1 MLPTLMDVSLRSE
14 VVYRRTSEGLMYSS
28 EQYDPPE
35 LPEVCD
41 VICPYANSNTHL
53 FEIVLSLVLEEAS
66 SLLPS
71 PGILPERPDE
81 MRVYTLNS
89 ARSGSEVHEMLQAIR
104 DRLKTVTYNNC
115 RYLMLHGTLII
126 SGSTY
131 RRNSLW
137 LVVLCSDPGR
147 VKYLPTL
154 MPAELEVYGDVASTC
169 ITFYTE
175 GQAALIQNNV
185 ECLFYS
191 GRSAIRS
198 ENPLMRLAETSGYSL
213 LDDEFFCTPALWDK
227 PVNVWMDILSE
238 ALGHGVNDAV
248 LSPGTAPEEYVNV
261 ILKAVRRLVP
271 RHIQRLILREMN
283 EDDPRFTGENYK
295 FRDYVERMAALMP
308 GNNSMMIK
316 FLPENLPFCT
326 FAGVVPG
333 VHGMSPERMEL
344 TVRYRYAPPFL
355 DTSEMSRAEEYA
367 LACSIASGS
376 TAGLALVTLQ
386 LDKGE
391 KVTLCKPKD
400 IIKRIEVP
408 FHCETADSI
417 LMLSGIKGG
426 NWDKWYAV
434 CRKYDGKP
442 VQDPA
447 GICGVLDML
456 KLNDASGTGLPE
468 ISKGWLVL
476 MMAHHKDVVDRIASM
491 AELAVDET
499 TMAAGLDSVLNSYF
513 THRIDGIS
521 NIGGVATLDKAY
533 LYSLLAL
540 TVSHITMA
548 EHRRNSDL
556 ILKLTNYYK
565 RRKRNG

>member
-1 MLPTLMDVSLRSE
+1 MLPKLMDVSVRPE
-14 VVYRRTSEGLMYSS
+14 VVYMKTSEGMMYSPDQPDPS
-28 EQYDPPE
+28 ELLEPLDMT
-35 LPEVCD
+35 
-41 VICPYANSNTHL
+41 CPHFNEHTHL

-66 SLLPS
+66 SLTPS
-71 PGILPERPDE
+71 PGILPESPYE

-89 ARSGSEVHEMLQAIR
+89 ARSGEEVHLLLRAIR
-104 DRLKTVTYNNC
+104 YRLKNMTYNNC

-131 RRNSLW
+131 GRGSLW
-137 LVVLCSDPGR
+137 LVILCSDPGR

-175 GQAALIQNNV
+175 EHAALIQNNV

-191 GRSAIRS
+191 GGSAIRS

-227 PVNVWMDILSE
+227 PVNVWLDILSE
-238 ALGHGVNDAV
+238 ALGHGIHNAL

-271 RHIQRLILREMN
+271 RHIQRLILRGMN
-283 EDDPRFTGENYK
+283 EDNYR
-295 FRDYVERMAALMP
+295 FRDYIDRIAGLMP
-308 GNNSMMIK
+308 GNNSMMVK
-316 FLPENLPFCT
+316 HLPENLPFCT

-333 VHGMSPERMEL
+333 VHSMSPERMEL
-344 TVRYRYAPPFL
+344 TVIYRYAPPFL
-355 DTSEMSRAEEYA
+355 DTSEMSQAEEYM
-367 LACSIASGS
+367 LACSVAVSA
-376 TAGLALVTLQ
+376 TTWLPPVVLQ

-391 KVTLCKPKD
+391 KVILCKPRD
-400 IIKRIEVP
+400 VLKRSGIP
-408 FHCETADSI
+408 FHCETEDSV
-417 LMLSGIKGG
+417 LTLSGIRGDS
-426 NWDKWYAV
+426 WDKWYTL

-447 GICGVLDML
+447 EICGVLDML
-456 KLNDASGTGLPE
+456 KLNDASGTGLSE
-468 ISKGWLVL
+468 ITKDWLVR
-476 MMAHHKDVVDRIASM
+476 MNAHHKEVTNRIARM
-491 AELAVDET
+491 AELVADEKT
-499 TMAAGLDSVLNSYF
+499 LAAGLDSALNSYF
-513 THRIDGIS
+513 THRIDGIE
-521 NIGGVATLDKAY
+521 NVGGVATLDKAY

-548 EHRRNSDL
+548 EHRRNSGL

-565 RRKRNG
+565 RRKRHG